1 MDHAERLL
9 VSQRIQE
16 PLPPGK
22 FDLLHLRA
30 IHRHLFQDIYDWA
43 GELRTVEISKGTT
56 QFQPKRFIETGIA
69 DVHRRLVERD
79 FLIGLSRTEFAERAG
94 QIIGDINHA
103 HPFREGNGRTQLL
116 YLKQLA
122 DNAGHRIVL
131 NRIDADHWMDASK
144 RSHLAD
150 YSGMNSVIFGALM

>member
-16 PLPPGK
+16 PLPLGK

-56 QFQPKRFIETGIA
+56 QSQPKRFIETGIA
-69 DVHRRLVERD
+69 DVHRLLVERD
-79 FLIGLSRTEFAERAG
+79 FLMGLSRTEFAEHAG
-94 QIIGDINHA
+94 QIYWRQQSC
-103 HPFREGNGRTQLL
+103 PSFSGRKRQ
-116 YLKQLA
+116 
-122 DNAGHRIVL
+122 
-131 NRIDADHWMDASK
+131 DAAFVSEAT
-144 RSHLAD
+144 RR
-150 YSGMNSVIFGALM
+150 